1 MEERKFTEK
10 ESLELISQMISASRQ
25 RLQKGSG
32 NPFLYYGYTSIAI
45 SAATFLLTRFSGSW
59 AWNLLWMLMFIP
71 AIVLWVKDRDSKPE
85 VTSYIDRMLTNTWK
99 VVLMLMVL
107 SLAVI
112 LCSGFGSG
120 TINLMLMLP
129 LALIFVCTGTL
140 ITGLTIGEGGI
151 VGMTTIAFV
160 MPVLLLSAMV
170 AGDQYLPIWNLA
182 GGFSFLFS
190 LVIPG
195 HIINRRSS
203 RSC

>member
-10 ESLELISQMISASRQ
+10 ESIELISQMISASRQ

-32 NPFLYYGYTSIAI
+32 NPFLCYGYTSVAI
-45 SAATFLLTRFSGSW
+45 SAATFLLGALGGSW

-112 LCSGFGSG
+112 LGSGFGSG

-140 ITGLTIGEGGI
+140 ITGLTIGEGSI

-160 MPVLLLSAMV
+160 MPVLLLSGMV
-170 AGDQYLPIWNLA
+170 SGDGYLPVWNLA

-195 HIINRRSS
+195 HIINHRSS
-203 RSC
+203 GSC

>member
-32 NPFLYYGYTSIAI
+32 NPFLCYGYSSLAI
-45 SAATFLLTRFSGSW
+45 SVATFLITRFSGNYV
-59 AWNLLWMLMFIP
+59 WNLLWILMFVP
-71 AIVLWVKDRDSKPE
+71 AIVLWIKDRGEKPE
-85 VTSYIDRMLTNTWK
+85 TTSYIDRMLTNTWK
-99 VVLMLMVL
+99 VVLMLMVM
-107 SLAVI
+107 SLVVI
-112 LCSGFGSG
+112 VCSGLGAG
-120 TINLMLMLP
+120 VVNMMLMLP

-140 ITGLTIGEGGI
+140 ITGLTIGEGSI

-160 MPVLLLSAMV
+160 MPVLLLSGMV
-170 AGDQYLPIWNLA
+170 SGDGYLPVWNLA

-195 HIINRRSS
+195 HIINHRSS
-203 RSC
+203 GSC

>member
-32 NPFLYYGYTSIAI
+32 NPFLCYGYSSLAI
-45 SAATFLLTRFSGSW
+45 SVATFLITRFSGNYV
-59 AWNLLWMLMFIP
+59 WNLLWI
-71 AIVLWVKDRDSKPE
+71 KDRGEKPE
-85 VTSYIDRMLTNTWK
+85 TTSYIDRMLTNTWK

-107 SLAVI
+107 SLVVI
-112 LCSGFGSG
+112 VCSGLGDG
-120 TINLMLMLP
+120 TINMMLMLP

-170 AGDQYLPIWNLA
+170 AGDQYLPVWNLA

>member
-59 AWNLLWMLMFIP
+59 AWNLLWML
-71 AIVLWVKDRDSKPE
+71 
-85 VTSYIDRMLTNTWK
+85 TNTWK

-112 LCSGFGSG
+112 LGSGFGSG

-140 ITGLTIGEGGI
+140 ITGLTIGEGSI

-160 MPVLLLSAMV
+160 MPILLLAGMV
-170 AGDQYLPIWNLA
+170 SGDDYLPVWNLA

-195 HIINRRSS
+195 HIINHRSS
-203 RSC
+203 GSC

>member
-32 NPFLYYGYTSIAI
+32 NPFLYYGYPSLAI
-45 SAATFLLTRFSGSW
+45 SVATFLITKFSGDYV
-59 AWNLLWMLMFIP
+59 WNMLWILMFVP
-71 AIVLWVKDRDSKPE
+71 AIVLWIKDRGETPE
-85 VTSYIDRMLTNTWK
+85 TTSYIDRMLTNTWK

-112 LCSGFGSG
+112 VCSGLGAG
-120 TINLMLMLP
+120 MINMMLMLP

-151 VGMTTIAFV
+151 VGMATIAFV

-170 AGDQYLPIWNLA
+170 AGDQYLPVWNLA

-195 HIINRRSS
+195 HIINRKSS

>member
-32 NPFLYYGYTSIAI
+32 NPFLYYGYPSLSI
-45 SAATFLLTRFSGSW
+45 SVATFLITKFSGDYV
-59 AWNLLWMLMFIP
+59 WNMLWILMFIP
-71 AIVLWVKDRDSKPE
+71 AIVLWVKDRGEKPE
-85 VTSYIDRMLTNTWK
+85 TTSYIDRMLTNTWK

-112 LCSGFGSG
+112 VCSGLGAG
-120 TINLMLMLP
+120 MINMMLMLP

-140 ITGLTIGEGGI
+140 ITGLTTGEGGI
-151 VGMTTIAFV
+151 V
-160 MPVLLLSAMV
+160 
-170 AGDQYLPIWNLA
+170 
-182 GGFSFLFS
+182 GFSFLFS

-195 HIINRRSS
+195 HIINRKSS

>member
-32 NPFLYYGYTSIAI
+32 NPFLCYGYSSLAI
-45 SAATFLLTRFSGSW
+45 SVATFLITRFSGNYV
-59 AWNLLWMLMFIP
+59 WNMLWILMFIP
-71 AIVLWVKDRDSKPE
+71 AIVLWVKDRGEKPE
-85 VTSYIDRMLTNTWK
+85 TTSYIDRMLTNTWK

-107 SLAVI
+107 SLTVTV
-112 LCSGFGSG
+112 CSGLG
-120 TINLMLMLP
+120 TGVINLQLMLP

-140 ITGLTIGEGGI
+140 ITGLTTGEGGI
-151 VGMTTIAFV
+151 VGMATIAFV
-160 MPVLLLSAMV
+160 MPVLLLSSMV
-170 AGDQYLPIWNLA
+170 AGDRYMPVWNLA

-195 HIINRRSS
+195 HIINRKSS

>member
-25 RLQKGSG
+25 KLQKGSG

-112 LCSGFGSG
+112 LGSGFGSG

-140 ITGLTIGEGGI
+140 ITGLTIGEGSI

-160 MPVLLLSAMV
+160 MPVLLLSGMV
-170 AGDQYLPIWNLA
+170 SGDGYLPVWNLA

-195 HIINRRSS
+195 HIINHRSS
-203 RSC
+203 GSC

>member
-32 NPFLYYGYTSIAI
+32 NPFLHYGYPSLAI
-45 SAATFLLTRFSGSW
+45 SVATFLITKFSGDYV
-59 AWNLLWMLMFIP
+59 WNMLWILMFIP
-71 AIVLWVKDRDSKPE
+71 AIVLWVKDRGEKPE
-85 VTSYIDRMLTNTWK
+85 TTSYIDRMLTNTWK

-107 SLAVI
+107 SLTVTV
-112 LCSGFGSG
+112 CSGLG
-120 TINLMLMLP
+120 TGVINLQLMLP

-140 ITGLTIGEGGI
+140 ITGLTTGEGGI
-151 VGMTTIAFV
+151 VGMATIAFV
-160 MPVLLLSAMV
+160 MPVLLLSSMV
-170 AGDQYLPIWNLA
+170 TGDRYMPVWNLA

-195 HIINRRSS
+195 HIINRKSS

>member
-45 SAATFLLTRFSGSW
+45 SAATFLLARFSGSW

-85 VTSYIDRMLTNTWK
+85 VTSYIDRMLSNTWK

-112 LCSGFGSG
+112 LGSGFGSG

-140 ITGLTIGEGGI
+140 ITGLTIGEGSI

-160 MPVLLLSAMV
+160 MPVLLLSGMV
-170 AGDQYLPIWNLA
+170 SGEGYLPVWNLA

-195 HIINRRSS
+195 HIINHKIS

>member
-32 NPFLYYGYTSIAI
+32 NPFLCYGYTSVAI
-45 SAATFLLTRFSGSW
+45 SAATFLLGALGGSW

-71 AIVLWVKDRDSKPE
+71 AIVLWAKDRDSKPE

-112 LCSGFGSG
+112 LGSGFGSG

-140 ITGLTIGEGGI
+140 ITGLTIGEGSI

-160 MPVLLLSAMV
+160 MPVLLLSGMV
-170 AGDQYLPIWNLA
+170 SGDGYLPVWNLA

-195 HIINRRSS
+195 HIINHRSS
-203 RSC
+203 GSC

>member
-32 NPFLYYGYTSIAI
+32 NPFLCYGYSSLAI
-45 SAATFLLTRFSGSW
+45 SVATFLITRFSGNYV
-59 AWNLLWMLMFIP
+59 WNLLWILMFVP
-71 AIVLWVKDRDSKPE
+71 AIVLWIKDRGEKPE
-85 VTSYIDRMLTNTWK
+85 TTSYIDRMLTNTWK

-107 SLAVI
+107 SLVVI
-112 LCSGFGSG
+112 VCSGLGDG
-120 TINLMLMLP
+120 TINMMLMLP

-151 VGMTTIAFV
+151 VGMATIAFV

-170 AGDQYLPIWNLA
+170 AGDQYLPVWNLA
-182 GGFSFLFS
+182 GGFSFLLS

>member
-32 NPFLYYGYTSIAI
+32 NPFLYYGYPSLSI
-45 SAATFLLTRFSGSW
+45 SVATFLITKFSGDYV
-59 AWNLLWMLMFIP
+59 WNMLWILMFIP
-71 AIVLWVKDRDSKPE
+71 AIVLWVKDRGEKPE
-85 VTSYIDRMLTNTWK
+85 TTSYIDRMLTNTWK

-107 SLAVI
+107 SLTVTV
-112 LCSGFGSG
+112 CSGLG
-120 TINLMLMLP
+120 TGVINLQLMLP

-140 ITGLTIGEGGI
+140 ITGLTTGEGGI
-151 VGMTTIAFV
+151 VGMATIAFV
-160 MPVLLLSAMV
+160 MPVLLLSSMV
-170 AGDQYLPIWNLA
+170 AGDQYLPVWNLA

>member
-32 NPFLYYGYTSIAI
+32 NPFLCYGYTSVAI
-45 SAATFLLTRFSGSW
+45 SAATFLLGALGESW

-112 LCSGFGSG
+112 LGSGFGSG

-140 ITGLTIGEGGI
+140 ITGLTIGEGSI

-160 MPVLLLSAMV
+160 MPVLLLSGMV
-170 AGDQYLPIWNLA
+170 SGDGYLPVWNLA

-195 HIINRRSS
+195 HIINHRSS
-203 RSC
+203 GSC

>member
-32 NPFLYYGYTSIAI
+32 NPFLCYGYTSLAI
-45 SAATFLLTRFSGSW
+45 SVATFLISRFSGNYV
-59 AWNLLWMLMFIP
+59 WNLLWILMFIP
-71 AIVLWVKDRDSKPE
+71 AIVLWIKDRGEKPE
-85 VTSYIDRMLTNTWK
+85 TTSYIDR
-99 VVLMLMVL
+99 
-107 SLAVI
+107 
-112 LCSGFGSG
+112 
-120 TINLMLMLP
+120 MLMLP

-140 ITGLTIGEGGI
+140 ITGLTIGEGSI

-170 AGDQYLPIWNLA
+170 AGDQYLPVWNLA

>member
-45 SAATFLLTRFSGSW
+45 SAATFLITRFSGNYV
-59 AWNLLWMLMFIP
+59 WNMLLWI
-71 AIVLWVKDRDSKPE
+71 KDRGEKPE
-85 VTSYIDRMLTNTWK
+85 TTSYIDRMLTNTWK
-99 VVLMLMVL
+99 VVLMLMVM
-107 SLAVI
+107 SLVVI
-112 LCSGFGSG
+112 VCSGLGAG
-120 TINLMLMLP
+120 VVNMMLMLP

-140 ITGLTIGEGGI
+140 ITGLTIGEGSI

-170 AGDQYLPIWNLA
+170 AGDQYLPVWNLA

>member
-99 VVLMLMVL
+99 GVLMLMVL

-112 LCSGFGSG
+112 LGSGFGSG

-140 ITGLTIGEGGI
+140 ITGLTIGEGSI

-160 MPVLLLSAMV
+160 MPVLLLSGMV
-170 AGDQYLPIWNLA
+170 SGDGYLPVWNLA

-195 HIINRRSS
+195 HIINHRSS
-203 RSC
+203 GSC

>member
-10 ESLELISQMISASRQ
+10 ESIELISQMISASRQ

-32 NPFLYYGYTSIAI
+32 NPFLCYGYTSVAI

-112 LCSGFGSG
+112 LGSGFGSG

-140 ITGLTIGEGGI
+140 ITGLTIGEGSI

-160 MPVLLLSAMV
+160 MPVLLLSGMIS
-170 AGDQYLPIWNLA
+170 GDGYLPVWNLA

-195 HIINRRSS
+195 HIINHRSS
-203 RSC
+203 GSC

>member
-112 LCSGFGSG
+112 LGSGFGSG

-170 AGDQYLPIWNLA
+170 AGDQYLPVWNLA

>member
-32 NPFLYYGYTSIAI
+32 NPFLCYGYTSLAI
-45 SAATFLLTRFSGSW
+45 SVATFLISRFSGNYV
-59 AWNLLWMLMFIP
+59 WNLLWILMFIP
-71 AIVLWVKDRDSKPE
+71 AIVLWIKDRGEKPE
-85 VTSYIDRMLTNTWK
+85 TTSYIDRMLTNTWK
-99 VVLMLMVL
+99 VVLMLMVM
-107 SLAVI
+107 SLVVI
-112 LCSGFGSG
+112 VCSGLGAG
-120 TINLMLMLP
+120 VVNMMLMLP

-140 ITGLTIGEGGI
+140 ITGLTIGEGSI

-170 AGDQYLPIWNLA
+170 AGDQFLPVWNLA
-182 GGFSFLFS
+182 GGFSFLVS

-203 RSC
+203 RSS

>member
-32 NPFLYYGYTSIAI
+32 NPFLCYGYSSLAI
-45 SAATFLLTRFSGSW
+45 SVATFLITKFSGDYV
-59 AWNLLWMLMFIP
+59 WNLLWILMFVP
-71 AIVLWVKDRDSKPE
+71 AIVLWIKDRGEKPE
-85 VTSYIDRMLTNTWK
+85 TTSYIDRMLTNTWK

-107 SLAVI
+107 SLTVTV
-112 LCSGFGSG
+112 CSGLG
-120 TINLMLMLP
+120 TGVINLQLMLP

-140 ITGLTIGEGGI
+140 ITGLTTGEGGI
-151 VGMTTIAFV
+151 VGMATIAFV
-160 MPVLLLSAMV
+160 MPVLLLSSMV
-170 AGDQYLPIWNLA
+170 AGDRYMPVWNLA

>member
-10 ESLELISQMISASRQ
+10 ESIELISQMISASRQ

-32 NPFLYYGYTSIAI
+32 NPFLCYGYTSVAI

-112 LCSGFGSG
+112 LGSGFGSG

-140 ITGLTIGEGGI
+140 ITGLTIGEGSI

-160 MPVLLLSAMV
+160 MPILLLAGMV
-170 AGDQYLPIWNLA
+170 SGDDYLPVWNLA

-195 HIINRRSS
+195 HIINHRSS
-203 RSC
+203 VSC

>member
-45 SAATFLLTRFSGSW
+45 SAATFLLTRFSGSL

-112 LCSGFGSG
+112 LGSGFGSG

-140 ITGLTIGEGGI
+140 ITGLTIGEGSI

-160 MPVLLLSAMV
+160 MPVLLLSGMV
-170 AGDQYLPIWNLA
+170 SGDGYLPVWNLA

-195 HIINRRSS
+195 HIINHRSS
-203 RSC
+203 GSC

>member
-112 LCSGFGSG
+112 LGSGFGSG

-140 ITGLTIGEGGI
+140 ITGLTIGEGSI

-160 MPVLLLSAMV
+160 MPVLLLSGMV
-170 AGDQYLPIWNLA
+170 SGDGYLPVWNLA

-195 HIINRRSS
+195 HIINHRSS
-203 RSC
+203 GSC

>member
-112 LCSGFGSG
+112 LGSGFGSG

-140 ITGLTIGEGGI
+140 ITGLTIGEGSI

-160 MPVLLLSAMV
+160 MPVLLLSGMV
-170 AGDQYLPIWNLA
+170 SGDGYLPVWNLA

-195 HIINRRSS
+195 HIINRKSS
-203 RSC
+203 ISC

>member
-85 VTSYIDRMLTNTWK
+85 VTSYIERMLTNTWK

-112 LCSGFGSG
+112 LGSGFGSG

-140 ITGLTIGEGGI
+140 ITGLTIGEGSI

-160 MPVLLLSAMV
+160 MPVLLLSGMV
-170 AGDQYLPIWNLA
+170 SGDGYLPVWNLA

-195 HIINRRSS
+195 HIINHRSS
-203 RSC
+203 GSC

>member
-32 NPFLYYGYTSIAI
+32 NPFLYYGYPSLSI
-45 SAATFLLTRFSGSW
+45 SVATFLITKFSGDYV
-59 AWNLLWMLMFIP
+59 WNMLWILMFIP
-71 AIVLWVKDRDSKPE
+71 AIVLWVKDRGEKPE
-85 VTSYIDRMLTNTWK
+85 TTSYIDRMLTNTWK

-107 SLAVI
+107 SLTVTV
-112 LCSGFGSG
+112 CSGLG
-120 TINLMLMLP
+120 TGVINLQLMLP

-140 ITGLTIGEGGI
+140 ITGLTTGEGGI
-151 VGMTTIAFV
+151 VGMATIAFV
-160 MPVLLLSAMV
+160 MPVLLLSSMV
-170 AGDQYLPIWNLA
+170 AGDRYMPVWNLA

-195 HIINRRSS
+195 HIINRKSS

>member
-32 NPFLYYGYTSIAI
+32 NPFLCYGYSSLAI
-45 SAATFLLTRFSGSW
+45 SVATFLITRFSGNYV
-59 AWNLLWMLMFIP
+59 WNMLWILMFIP
-71 AIVLWVKDRDSKPE
+71 AIVLWVKDRGEKPE
-85 VTSYIDRMLTNTWK
+85 TTSYIDRMLTNTWK

-107 SLAVI
+107 SLTVTV
-112 LCSGFGSG
+112 CSGLG
-120 TINLMLMLP
+120 TGVINLQLMLP

-140 ITGLTIGEGGI
+140 ITGLTTGEGGI
-151 VGMTTIAFV
+151 VGMATIAFV
-160 MPVLLLSAMV
+160 MPVLLLSSMV
-170 AGDQYLPIWNLA
+170 TGDRYMPVWNLA

-195 HIINRRSS
+195 HIINRKSS

>member
-45 SAATFLLTRFSGSW
+45 SAATFLLGALGGSW

-112 LCSGFGSG
+112 LGSGFGNG

-140 ITGLTIGEGGI
+140 ITGLTIGEGSI

-160 MPVLLLSAMV
+160 MPILLLAGMV
-170 AGDQYLPIWNLA
+170 SGDDYLPVWNLA

-195 HIINRRSS
+195 HIINHRSS
-203 RSC
+203 GSC

>member
-71 AIVLWVKDRDSKPE
+71 AIVLWVKDRGSKPE

-107 SLAVI
+107 SLVVI
-112 LCSGFGSG
+112 LGSGFGSG
-120 TINLMLMLP
+120 TINLMFMLP

-140 ITGLTIGEGGI
+140 ITGLTIGEGSI

-160 MPVLLLSAMV
+160 MPILLLAGMV
-170 AGDQYLPIWNLA
+170 SGDDYLPVWNLA

-195 HIINRRSS
+195 HIINHRSS
-203 RSC
+203 GSC

>member
-32 NPFLYYGYTSIAI
+32 NPFLCYGYSSLAI
-45 SAATFLLTRFSGSW
+45 SVATFLITRFSGNYV
-59 AWNLLWMLMFIP
+59 WNMLWILMFVP
-71 AIVLWVKDRDSKPE
+71 AIVLWIKDRGEKPE
-85 VTSYIDRMLTNTWK
+85 TTSYIDRMLTNTWK

-107 SLAVI
+107 SLTVTV
-112 LCSGFGSG
+112 CSGLG
-120 TINLMLMLP
+120 TGVINLQLMLP

-140 ITGLTIGEGGI
+140 ITGLTTGEGGI
-151 VGMTTIAFV
+151 VGMATIAFV
-160 MPVLLLSAMV
+160 MPVLLLSSMV
-170 AGDQYLPIWNLA
+170 AGDRYIPVWNLA

-195 HIINRRSS
+195 HIINRKSS

>member
-1 MEERKFTEK
+1 MEERKFIEK

-45 SAATFLLTRFSGSW
+45 SAATFLITRFSGNYV
-59 AWNLLWMLMFIP
+59 WNMLWILMFVP
-71 AIVLWVKDRDSKPE
+71 ATVMWIKDRGEKPE
-85 VTSYIDRMLTNTWK
+85 TTSYIDRMLTNTWK
-99 VVLMLMVL
+99 VVLMLL
-107 SLAVI
+107 SLVVI
-112 LCSGFGSG
+112 VCSGLGAG
-120 TINLMLMLP
+120 VINMMLMLP

-151 VGMTTIAFV
+151 VGMTVIAFAI
-160 MPVLLLSAMV
+160 PVLLLSAMV
-170 AGDQYLPIWNLA
+170 AGDRYLPVWNLA

-195 HIINRRSS
+195 HIINRKSS
-203 RSC
+203 LPC

>member
-32 NPFLYYGYTSIAI
+32 NPFLYYGYPSLAI
-45 SAATFLLTRFSGSW
+45 SVATFLITKFSGDYV
-59 AWNLLWMLMFIP
+59 WNMLWILMFIP
-71 AIVLWVKDRDSKPE
+71 AIVLWVKDRGEKPE
-85 VTSYIDRMLTNTWK
+85 TTSYIDRMLTNTWK
-99 VVLMLMVL
+99 VV
-107 SLAVI
+107 
-112 LCSGFGSG
+112 
-120 TINLMLMLP
+120 LMLMLP

-151 VGMTTIAFV
+151 VG
-160 MPVLLLSAMV
+160 
-170 AGDQYLPIWNLA
+170 
-182 GGFSFLFS
+182 FSFLFS

>member
-10 ESLELISQMISASRQ
+10 ESIELISQMISASRQ

-32 NPFLYYGYTSIAI
+32 NPFLCYGYTSVAI
-45 SAATFLLTRFSGSW
+45 SAATFLLGALGESW

-112 LCSGFGSG
+112 LGSGFGSG

-140 ITGLTIGEGGI
+140 ITGLTIGEGSI

-160 MPVLLLSAMV
+160 MPILLLAGMV
-170 AGDQYLPIWNLA
+170 SGDDYLPVWNLA

-195 HIINRRSS
+195 HIINHRSS
-203 RSC
+203 GSC

>member
-32 NPFLYYGYTSIAI
+32 NPFLCYGYSSLAI
-45 SAATFLLTRFSGSW
+45 SVATFLITRFSGDYV
-59 AWNLLWMLMFIP
+59 WNMLWILMFIP
-71 AIVLWVKDRDSKPE
+71 AIVLWVKDRGEKPE
-85 VTSYIDRMLTNTWK
+85 TTSYIDRMLTNTWK

-107 SLAVI
+107 SLTVTV
-112 LCSGFGSG
+112 CSGLG
-120 TINLMLMLP
+120 TGVINLQLMLP

-140 ITGLTIGEGGI
+140 ITGLTTGEGGI
-151 VGMTTIAFV
+151 VGMATIAFV
-160 MPVLLLSAMV
+160 MPVLLLSSMV
-170 AGDQYLPIWNLA
+170 AGDRYMPVWNLA

-195 HIINRRSS
+195 HIINRKSS